1 MTTLNH
7 RYPAIQGE
15 FEDEYEDEY
24 ELEEEYEDEA
34 FLGGLAKIAGSLL
47 GEEEYEL
54 EDELEGEFE
63 DEYEEEAFFGGLA
76 KIAGSLLGEGEY
88 ELEGEYEEEGEYEFE
103 FEAESEAEAEMEHEL
118 EDEFE
123 EEAEEE
129 AEGFVNPVR
138 RIYRDAESMAHLA
151 VRAERAQSEAEA
163 EAFIGALVPLAAKLI
178 PRAAKLISRN
188 APTLV
193 KGASRI
199 VRQLRRSPQGRKL
212 VRGLP
217 VVLQRTAQSL
227 ADQAANGQDI
237 DASTVVRTLGTMTG
251 RVLAPRRRR
260 RAIRAVNTFDRRWQ
274 RRAQWQRRYGR
285 RPYRIHG
292 RGVRRPGYRTP
303 MRRTVNR
310 PMARRSNRR
319 VRR

>member
-15 FEDEYEDEY
+15 YEDELEFEDEYEEEYEDEAFLGALGKIAGSLLGEEEYEDEY
-24 ELEEEYEDEA
+24 ELEAEYEFEDEFEDEA

-47 GEEEYEL
+47 GE
-54 EDELEGEFE
+54 GEFE
-63 DEYEEEAFFGGLA
+63 DEYED
-76 KIAGSLLGEGEY
+76 
-88 ELEGEYEEEGEYEFE
+88 ELEFE
-103 FEAESEAEAEMEHEL
+103 FEAEAEAEMESEL
-118 EDEFE
+118 ELEEEFE
-123 EEAEEE
+123 DEAEEE

-163 EAFIGALVPLAAKLI
+163 EAFIGALVPMAAKLI

-199 VRQLRRSPQGRKL
+199 VRQLRRNPQTRRM
-212 VRGLP
+212 VRALP

-227 ADQAANGQDI
+227 ADQAANGRDI
-237 DASTVVRTLGTMTG
+237 DATTVVRTLGTMTG
-251 RVLAPRRRR
+251 RVLGPRRRR
-260 RAIRAVNTFDRRWQ
+260 RAIRAVNHWDRRWH
-274 RRAQWQRRYGR
+274 RRARWARGR
-285 RPYRIHG
+285 GRHHRIHG
-292 RGVRRPGYRTP
+292 RGVRRPYGRGV
-303 MRRTVNR
+303 RRPVTRR
-310 PMARRSNRR
+310 PQVARR
-319 VRR
+319 VRRR

>member
-15 FEDEYEDEY
+15 YEDEFEDEFEF
-24 ELEEEYEDEA
+24 EEEYEDEA

-47 GEEEYEL
+47 GEEEYED
-54 EDELEGEFE
+54 EYELEGEFE

-88 ELEGEYEEEGEYEFE
+88 EDEYEMEGEYEFE
-103 FEAESEAEAEMEHEL
+103 FEAEAESEMESEAEL
-118 EDEFE
+118 EEEFE
-123 EEAEEE
+123 DEAEEE

-199 VRQLRRSPQGRKL
+199 ARQLRRSPQGRRL

-227 ADQAANGQDI
+227 ADQAANGRDI

-251 RVLAPRRRR
+251 RVLGPRRRR

-274 RRAQWQRRYGR
+274 RRSQWQRGRGR
-285 RPYRIHG
+285 RPYRVRG
-292 RGVRRPGYRTP
+292 RGVRRPYGRP
-303 MRRTVNR
+303 MRRPVNR
-310 PMARRSNRR
+310 RVTRR
-319 VRR
+319 VRRR

>member
-15 FEDEYEDEY
+15 YELEDEYEDEY

-34 FLGGLAKIAGSLL
+34 FLGAIGKIAGSLL
-47 GEEEYEL
+47 GEEEYEDEYEL
-54 EDELEGEFE
+54 EDEYEDEYEFE
-63 DEYEEEAFFGGLA
+63 DEAFLGGLA

-88 ELEGEYEEEGEYEFE
+88 EDELEGELEFE
-103 FEAESEAEAEMEHEL
+103 FEAEAEAEMESEYEF

-123 EEAEEE
+123 DEAEEE

-163 EAFIGALVPLAAKLI
+163 EAFVGALVPLASKII
-178 PRAAKLISRN
+178 PRAAKLIARN

-193 KGASRI
+193 KGASKI
-199 VRQLRRSPQGRKL
+199 VRQLRRNPQTRRM
-212 VRGLP
+212 VRALP

-227 ADQAANGQDI
+227 ADQAANGRDI
-237 DASTVVRTLGTMTG
+237 DASTVVSTLGTMTG
-251 RVLAPRRRR
+251 RVLGPRRRR
-260 RAIRAVNTFDRRWQ
+260 RAIRAVNHWDRR
-274 RRAQWQRRYGR
+274 
-285 RPYRIHG
+285 
-292 RGVRRPGYRTP
+292 
-303 MRRTVNR
+303 
-310 PMARRSNRR
+310 
-319 VRR
+319 

>member
-15 FEDEYEDEY
+15 YEDEF

-34 FLGGLAKIAGSLL
+34 FL
-47 GEEEYEL
+47 
-54 EDELEGEFE
+54 
-63 DEYEEEAFFGGLA
+63 GGLA

-88 ELEGEYEEEGEYEFE
+88 ELEGEYEEEGEFEFE
-103 FEAESEAEAEMEHEL
+103 FEAEAEAEAESEYEL
-118 EDEFE
+118 EAEFE

-163 EAFIGALVPLAAKLI
+163 EAFIGALVPMAAKLI

-227 ADQAANGQDI
+227 ADQAANGRDI

-251 RVLAPRRRR
+251 RVLGPRRRR
-260 RAIRAVNTFDRRWQ
+260 RAIGAVNTFDRRWQ
-274 RRAQWQRRYGR
+274 RRAQWQRGRGR
-285 RPYRIHG
+285 RRPHRIHS
-292 RGVRRPGYRTP
+292 RGVRRPGYGP
-303 MRRTVNR
+303 VRRPVNR
-310 PMARRSNRR
+310 PMNRRGVRR
-319 VRR
+319 VRRR

>member
-47 GEEEYEL
+47 GEGEYEY
-54 EDELEGEFE
+54 EDEL
-63 DEYEEEAFFGGLA
+63 
-76 KIAGSLLGEGEY
+76 
-88 ELEGEYEEEGEYEFE
+88 EGEYEFE
-103 FEAESEAEAEMEHEL
+103 FEAEAEAELEAEAEFEE
-118 EDEFE
+118 EFE
-123 EEAEEE
+123 DEAEEE

-151 VRAERAQSEAEA
+151 VRAERAHSEAEA
-163 EAFIGALVPLAAKLI
+163 EAFIGALVPLASKLI
-178 PRAAKLISRN
+178 PRAAKLIARN

-199 VRQLRRSPQGRKL
+199 VRQLRRNPQTRRM
-212 VRGLP
+212 VRALP

-227 ADQAANGQDI
+227 ADQAANGRDI
-237 DASTVVRTLGTMTG
+237 DATTVVRTLGTMTG
-251 RVLAPRRRR
+251 RVLGPRRRR
-260 RAIRAVNTFDRRWQ
+260 RAIRAVNHWDRRWQ
-274 RRAQWQRRYGR
+274 RRAQWNRGHGR
-285 RPYRIHG
+285 RYRIHG
-292 RGVRRPGYRTP
+292 RGVRRPYARPVRRPAYRPTA
-303 MRRTVNR
+303 R
-310 PMARRSNRR
+310 PTARPVIGRSNRR
-319 VRR
+319 VRRR